1 MADIDS
7 KSLVCGEVKCWVYTV
22 WISVRTNS
30 LLSSIYNCH
39 GYKCLINMLNGGPK
53 WFDGRSRDIISKLGA
68 GALPPNGRTGSK
80 VPCVED
86 LECGCPRKLENLVKI
101 M

>member
-1 MADIDS
+1 
-7 KSLVCGEVKCWVYTV
+7 
-22 WISVRTNS
+22 
-30 LLSSIYNCH
+30 
-39 GYKCLINMLNGGPK
+39 MLNGGPK